1 MTVLILSEVVD
12 CQSAVLSSVWHCV
25 EMLGGFYIGLC
36 CTVTIGPPGYEDFNC
51 LLVGGLH

>member
-36 CTVTIGPPGYEDFNC
+36 CTVTIGPPGFEDFNC
-51 LLVGGLH
+51 LLVGALH